1 MGVVMSNRTRG
12 EIHFILKKKKSFKRM
27 YPMETFSFGTMSSVI
42 MLILVISS
50 NTNGQRTQYDIEREE
65 TLRNRHQ
72 SQNVDRTDIG
82 QFPYNRGETP
92 IFNFD
97 IGDEPFLQTIPDLVT
112 GLRDM
117 ANVVS
122 EQTKVTGAY

>member
-1 MGVVMSNRTRG
+1 MKINLMKMFGLSKV
-12 EIHFILKKKKSFKRM
+12 
-27 YPMETFSFGTMSSVI
+27 FSALIV
-42 MLILVISS
+42 ILVSS
-50 NTNGQRTQYDIEREE
+50 ININVNAQRTHHDIEREE
-65 TLRNRHQ
+65 TLRR
-72 SQNVDRTDIG
+72 QNVDRTDIG

-122 EQTKVTGAY
+122 EQTKVMEAYGAAFLDCPD

>member
-1 MGVVMSNRTRG
+1 MSLMKMLSLYK
-12 EIHFILKKKKSFKRM
+12 IV
-27 YPMETFSFGTMSSVI
+27 SVLT
-42 MLILVISS
+42 LILLILI
-50 NTNGQRTQYDIEREE
+50 NTNTDAQRTHHDIEREE
-65 TLRNRHQ
+65 TLRNRQ
-72 SQNVDRTDIG
+72 QNVDIG

-112 GLRDM
+112 GLRHM